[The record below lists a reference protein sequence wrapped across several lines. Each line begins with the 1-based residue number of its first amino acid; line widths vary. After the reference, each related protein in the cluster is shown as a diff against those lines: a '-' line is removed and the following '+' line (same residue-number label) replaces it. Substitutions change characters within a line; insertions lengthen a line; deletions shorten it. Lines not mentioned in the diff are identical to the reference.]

1 MCEDMFIGGPKGAV
15 VKNIETAFEQGHF
28 NDKVEV
34 DDPILSEERKRFVI
48 KRFLLI
54 KKSPAYLLN
63 NWISRSV
70 TDTVSRKINKNTEF
84 CGLENIP
91 KLATGA
97 IITSNHFNPLENTAV
112 RTAMKKA
119 GHKRMYVVS
128 QESNMAMKGFVGYLM
143 NYMDTI
149 PIWATNRKYM
159 TTTFE
164 KMLRKVLKRKRLI
177 LIYPEQEMWFNY
189 RRPRPPKRGAYYYAA
204 KFNVPIIS
212 CFVEMREGTEME
224 NEEFLKTEYT
234 VHILPTIYPDSTKGV
249 SADSRRMMHQDHE
262 QKIKAYENVY
272 GTKIDAPFCAR
283 DIVGWKECE
292 KHA

>member
-1 MCEDMFIGGPKGAV
+1 MFIGGPKGAV
-15 VKNIETAFEQGHF
+15 VRNIKTAFETGNF

-34 DDPILSEERKRFVI
+34 DDPMLSEERKKFIIR
-48 KRFLLI
+48 RFLLI
-54 KKSPAYLLN
+54 KKSPAYIFN

-70 TDTVSRKINKNTEF
+70 TDTLSRKINENTVF
-84 CGLENIP
+84 KDLENIP
-91 KLATGA
+91 KLSTGA

-149 PIWATNRKYM
+149 PIWAANRTYM
-159 TTTFE
+159 ATIFE
-164 KMLRKVLKRKRLI
+164 RMLEKTLQRKQLV

-212 CFVEMREGTEME
+212 CFVEIRVGAEDE
-224 NEEFLKTEYT
+224 NEEFFKTEYT
-234 VHILPTIYPDSTKGV
+234 VHILPTIYPDKTKNISV
-249 SADSRRMMHQDHE
+249 DSRRMMHQDYE
-262 QKIKAYENVY
+262 QKVQAYEKAY
-272 GTKIDAPFCAR
+272 GKKIDEPFGMS
-283 DIVGWKECE
+283 DIAGWKGSGKNE
-292 KHA
+292 

>member
-1 MCEDMFIGGPKGAV
+1 MFIGGPKSEV
-15 VKNIETAFEQGHF
+15 IKNIETAFKTGHF

-34 DDPILSEERKRFVI
+34 DDPMLSEERKQFVI
-48 KRFLLI
+48 KRFLLV
-54 KKSPAYLLN
+54 KKSPAYIFN

-70 TDTVSRKINKNTEF
+70 TDTVSRMINKNTVF
-84 CGLENIP
+84 DGLENIP
-91 KLATGA
+91 EIDAGA

-119 GHKRMYVVS
+119 GHRRMYVVS

-149 PIWATNRKYM
+149 PIWAANKEYM
-159 TTTFE
+159 STTFE
-164 KMLRKVLKRKRLI
+164 KMLQKTLRRKQLV

-212 CFVEMREGTEME
+212 CFVEIHEENESE
-224 NEEFLKTEYT
+224 NEEFLKTRYT
-234 VHILPTIYPDSTKGV
+234 VHILPAIYPDNTK
-249 SADSRRMMHQDHE
+249 SIFADSRRMMQQDYE
-262 QKIKAYENVY
+262 QKVKAYEKAY
-272 GTKIDAPFCAR
+272 GQKIDTPFSLS
-283 DIVGWKECE
+283 DIAGWKGSV
-292 KHA
+292 

>member
-1 MCEDMFIGGPKGAV
+1 MCKNMFIGGSKREV
-15 VKNIETAFEQGHF
+15 IKNIRADFERGTF

-34 DDPILSEERKRFVI
+34 DDPMLSEERKQFVI

-54 KKSPAYLLN
+54 KKSPAYIFN
-63 NWISRSV
+63 NWVSRSV
-70 TDTVSRKINKNTEF
+70 TDTVSRRINQNTVF
-84 CGLENIP
+84 AGLENIP
-91 KLATGA
+91 ELSTGA

-119 GHKRMYVVS
+119 GYRRMYVIS

-149 PIWATNRKYM
+149 PIWATNKEYM

-164 KMLRKVLKRKRLI
+164 EMLQKTLEKKQLI

-189 RRPRPPKRGAYYYAA
+189 CRPRPPKRGAYYYAA
-204 KFNVPIIS
+204 KFHVPIIS
-212 CFVEMREGTEME
+212 CFVEIRVGSEDE

-234 VHILPTIYPDSTKGV
+234 VHILPTIYPDKTKSI
-249 SADSRRMMHQDHE
+249 SADSKRMMYQDYA
-262 QKIKAYENVY
+262 QKVKTYETVY
-272 GTKIDAPFCAR
+272 GKSIDAPFSIS
-283 DIVGWKECE
+283 DIAGWKGS
-292 KHA
+292 K

>member
-15 VKNIETAFEQGHF
+15 VRNIETAFETGNF

-34 DDPILSEERKRFVI
+34 DDPMLSEERKQFVI

-54 KKSPAYLLN
+54 KKSPAYIFN
-63 NWISRSV
+63 NWVSRSV
-70 TDTVSRKINKNTEF
+70 TDTISRKINENTVFE
-84 CGLENIP
+84 GLENIP
-91 KLATGA
+91 KLSTGA

-112 RTAMKKA
+112 RTAMKKT

-149 PIWATNRKYM
+149 PIWAANREYM

-164 KMLRKVLKRKRLI
+164 KMLEKTLKRKQLV

-204 KFNVPIIS
+204 KFNVPVIS
-212 CFVEMREGTEME
+212 CFVEIRVGTEDE

-234 VHILPTIYPDSTKGV
+234 VHILPVIYPDKTKNI
-249 SADSRRMMHQDHE
+249 SADSRRMMRQDYE
-262 QKIKAYENVY
+262 QKVQAYEKAY
-272 GTKIDAPFCAR
+272 GKKIDAPFSIS
-283 DIVGWKECE
+283 DIAGWKGSGEN
-292 KHA
+292 A